1 MLINSSPFKI
11 IVEQE
16 TITMH
21 GSPQESAGN
30 ALRGRLVLELS
41 EAIKIKSIGLSFQGK
56 SKVVWHGDSASKFQ
70 SEEKTIFQH
79 DWVFLQP
86 KPKKYHILEPGN
98 HHWDFELVLPGS
110 LPETITGC
118 DNGSIEY
125 KLKATAERHSLAL
138 NLHARQKI
146 TLQRC
151 SFLNSEDALDTVVS
165 STWTDKVIYDLSV
178 DSKTFTLGDEISF
191 SMDLRPLNQSLRIH
205 EYSCSFNEC
214 VSYTV
219 GTHKRTISKTLKNVR
234 GEKLRWNEC
243 LWSDSLKIRIPESK
257 EICHYNSDN
266 SIIQITHELK
276 LSVIFVIY
284 ENRFIELRAALP
296 ITITLTNDDMEL
308 PPYRE
313 YDPYRTH
320 SYGVSDHLENVDI
333 SLPSY
338 NSIITN
344 TSSTYSKDLTPPPIY
359 VV

>member
-1 MLINSSPFKI
+1 MLINSSPSFKI

-41 EAIKIKSIGLSFQGK
+41 EATKIKSIKLSFQGK
-56 SKVVWHGDSASKFQ
+56 SKVVWHGDSTSKFQ
-70 SEEKTIFQH
+70 SEEKIIFQH
-79 DWVFLQP
+79 DWVFLQQ
-86 KPKKYHILEPGN
+86 KKYHVLEPGN

-118 DNGSIEY
+118 DHGSIEY
-125 KLKATAERHSLAL
+125 KLKAIAERHSLAL
-138 NLHARQKI
+138 NLNARQKI

-165 STWTDKVIYDLSV
+165 STWTDKVVYDLSV
-178 DSKTFTLGDEISF
+178 DSKTLTLGDEISL
-191 SMDLRPLNQSLRIH
+191 SMDLNPLNQSLRIH
-205 EYSCSFNEC
+205 EYSLSFNEC

-219 GTHKRTISKTLKNVR
+219 GSHKRTVSKTLKNIR
-234 GEKLRWNEC
+234 GETLHWNEH

-257 EICHYNSDN
+257 EICHYDSDN
-266 SIIQITHELK
+266 SIIQISHELK
-276 LSVIFVIY
+276 LSIIFAID

-296 ITITLTNDDMEL
+296 IVITLNNDDMEL

-320 SYGVSDHLENVDI
+320 SYGVDHLENVNI

-338 NSIITN
+338 NSVITN
-344 TSSTYSKDLTPPPIY
+344 TSSTYNKDSTPPPIY